1 MSRPSPGELPPNS
14 ALSPFQTP
22 PGGMP
27 APMSPYGPPGWAGGP
42 APSGPRNAPTV
53 GGLIN
58 SLKRRWVMAT
68 FLGGIVAGA
77 VAVAI
82 WLLLPAG
89 KHSARSDVELKMK
102 GPDLVNRQ
110 GEDFEAFRRE

>member
-1 MSRPSPGELPPNS
+1 
-14 ALSPFQTP
+14 
-22 PGGMP
+22 
-27 APMSPYGPPGWAGGP
+27 
-42 APSGPRNAPTV
+42 
-53 GGLIN
+53 
-58 SLKRRWVMAT
+58 MAT

-110 GEDFEAFRRE
+110 GEDFEAFRREQMYYVRTRDLFTRTLAEPAVNSLETIKSSDDPLRLLEENVQASMPAPTVLVVTLTGDNPD